1 MFAKKLDH
9 DLQRFG
15 TIVRPVGDSSVDKQ
29 PLLAHLPK
37 RYARLL
43 NSFRNETL
51 HKADGYSG
59 SHQIEQLRDCVDLTN
74 DLGYPVITHAA
85 ALLWDLS
92 AMLAAQAQ
100 AQR

>member
-37 RYARLL
+37 RYTRLVGPVCNGSL
-43 NSFRNETL
+43 NEADASSSGNEIQEL
-51 HKADGYSG
+51 
-59 SHQIEQLRDCVDLTN
+59 
-74 DLGYPVITHAA
+74 
-85 ALLWDLS
+85 
-92 AMLAAQAQ
+92 
-100 AQR
+100 